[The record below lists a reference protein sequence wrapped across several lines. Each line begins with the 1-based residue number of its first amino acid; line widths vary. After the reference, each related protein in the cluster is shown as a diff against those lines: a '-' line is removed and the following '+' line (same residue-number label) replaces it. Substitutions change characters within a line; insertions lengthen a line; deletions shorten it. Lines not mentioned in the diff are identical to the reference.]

1 MLLGEHI
8 NILRLYW
15 CLFASLTEYFF
26 SFSDGSM
33 VELLKHEDEEDG
45 LALATRQ

>member
-1 MLLGEHI
+1 MLLGERI
-8 NILRLYW
+8 NILQFPW

-33 VELLKHEDEEDG
+33 VELHEGEDEEDG
-45 LALATRQ
+45 LALATRW

>member
-26 SFSDGSM
+26 SFSSSM
-33 VELLKHEDEEDG
+33 VELLKDEDEEDG
-45 LALATRQ
+45 LALATR